1 MPSPPPPFPPRDI
14 DCSAITPL
22 YLEASCANGVTLGEA
37 SPAVVRFPNVGTVK
51 EEGAAD
57 LPFDLLLTVTEGNA
71 YYGCNGGATD
81 EDGTLVTYGRYGSI
95 SVHGGSTAKVTVELV
110 DPTTGDKVIVPNFYL
125 SFYDLDGDGDSDA
138 YKSIEL
144 ADYESVTLS
153 SPTNV
158 VVDDAGTTF
167 RACGVATDCGTAI
180 PYADGLAEDLPTE
193 PSSASP
199 LELTAEQLARTATF
213 MFADVSTLTF
223 VLRTG
228 TAQGGDPLSFLFG
241 GASALVAAC
250 DAPPPPPPVP
260 PPSPPP
266 SPPPPQSPPSSPPIP
281 PPSPPLPPHAP
292 FSDCADRVTLG
303 FDGACGDPDRF
314 SYRASGAAGGT
325 VVASGNELLEYKGI
339 GEYEGKVL
347 DMIVRTAAAYALP
360 AWHEDGNGCA
370 AGGGLG
376 SLAVG
381 PGQSQ
386 SFELELIDAATGQPA
401 VLPEFFISFFDIDGD
416 GDAVE
421 HVSVSGYSAVVCH
434 EDAYVI
440 TQVANTADVYS
451 CMADDF
457 TCAAG
462 DAPDPTD
469 PTMLSED
476 QVKRTVTFMFNGKS
490 TVDVTL
496 TAGPAGADFL
506 FGFASPLVPTC
517 PPAPPSAPPPPAPPP
532 GAPSMV
538 DCSNNIQLNF
548 EAVCAEGYAFYSNLA
563 GAGPDGKW
571 LGAKEELRFRPIA
584 IVDGRRVDLVVTSMV
599 WGDAAIVG
607 GGESG
612 CSGAV
617 RPVGGVARKDSSKWG
632 RITVKAGETARL
644 AFALHDADTDERVP
658 VSGTERA
665 AAGGPSDDLE
675 YYFSILDVDGDA
687 GAEAIAVTGAY
698 GYALSTPSNLIHSEK
713 SEGGNEWDVFTSCA
727 TSDAAAEAEQCKV
740 PATCPRTLVNDGIT
754 DYTPCPAEGE
764 GAAYER
770 PVQRSQPQRREN
782 GARGDVLVQGDEFV
796 RGRLHLQPRRRDGG
810 RQCRVHLHARR

>member
-1 MPSPPPPFPPRDI
+1 MARGRQRLRGGRRPR
-14 DCSAITPL
+14 P
-22 YLEASCANGVTLGEA
+22 
-37 SPAVVRFPNVGTVK
+37 
-51 EEGAAD
+51 
-57 LPFDLLLTVTEGNA
+57 
-71 YYGCNGGATD
+71 
-81 EDGTLVTYGRYGSI
+81 
-95 SVHGGSTAKVTVELV
+95 
-110 DPTTGDKVIVPNFYL
+110 
-125 SFYDLDGDGDSDA
+125 
-138 YKSIEL
+138 
-144 ADYESVTLS
+144 
-153 SPTNV
+153 
-158 VVDDAGTTF
+158 
-167 RACGVATDCGTAI
+167 
-180 PYADGLAEDLPTE
+180 
-193 PSSASP
+193 
-199 LELTAEQLARTATF
+199 
-213 MFADVSTLTF
+213 
-223 VLRTG
+223 
-228 TAQGGDPLSFLFG
+228 
-241 GASALVAAC
+241 
-250 DAPPPPPPVP
+250 
-260 PPSPPP
+260 
-266 SPPPPQSPPSSPPIP
+266 
-281 PPSPPLPPHAP
+281 
-292 FSDCADRVTLG
+292 
-303 FDGACGDPDRF
+303 
-314 SYRASGAAGGT
+314 
-325 VVASGNELLEYKGI
+325 
-339 GEYEGKVL
+339 
-347 DMIVRTAAAYALP
+347 
-360 AWHEDGNGCA
+360 
-370 AGGGLG
+370 
-376 SLAVG
+376 LAVG

-496 TAGPAGADFL
+496 TAGPAGADFF

-517 PPAPPSAPPPPAPPP
+517 PPAPPSAPPPPAPP

-548 EAVCAEGYAFYSNLA
+548 EAVCSEGYAFYSNLA
-563 GAGPDGKW
+563 GAGPDGKCPP
-571 LGAKEELRFRPIA
+571 GASFCTPKEELRFRPIA

-698 GYALSTPSNLIHSEK
+698 GYALSTPSNLIHS
-713 SEGGNEWDVFTSCA
+713 
-727 TSDAAAEAEQCKV
+727 
-740 PATCPRTLVNDGIT
+740 
-754 DYTPCPAEGE
+754 GE
-764 GAAYER
+764 ER
-770 PVQRSQPQRREN
+770 GRQR
-782 GARGDVLVQGDEFV
+782 ADVL
-796 RGRLHLQPRRRDGG
+796 RRARPPTPRRRPSSSKVP
-810 RQCRVHLHARR
+810 RRARAPSSTTASRSTRRARRRGRSCLRTTRTTGLTSTMRRHRAV